1 MMNGLSF
8 TDLIGQE
15 RAKNTLGRILRS
27 GRMAHAYLFRG
38 PDGVGKKRCAQL
50 MAAVV
55 NCSSPDENGACGS
68 CTSCRKC
75 LSGNHPDLVML
86 SPDNGTIKIDPVREL
101 CRSLS
106 YPPYES
112 KRRVVIIEDIHTM
125 TLAAANSLL
134 KTLEEPPEQ
143 NLLILTAEASR
154 ALLQTVVSRCQ
165 VITFHGLSVDQTIHV
180 LTGLQPEL
188 IREEAELLA
197 GLSDGS
203 PGTALILQKKELIE
217 RYRQLRNLLDD
228 PQRAGGVNE
237 TLIQAEEL
245 ASLKEDLPL
254 FLGLL
259 RMWVRDGLLGDAG
272 TSGQRDQEL
281 WQRRLDFIDQAE
293 RQLARNCNRTLAC
306 EVLLFNL
313 QSPTPEVS
321 L

>member
-1 MMNGLSF
+1 MMKQAFWNPW
-8 TDLIGQE
+8 QE
-15 RAKNTLGRILRS
+15 
-27 GRMAHAYLFRG
+27 
-38 PDGVGKKRCAQL
+38 
-50 MAAVV
+50 
-55 NCSSPDENGACGS
+55 S
-68 CTSCRKC
+68 CPMK
-75 LSGNHPDLVML
+75 D
-86 SPDNGTIKIDPVREL
+86 
-101 CRSLS
+101 
-106 YPPYES
+106 
-112 KRRVVIIEDIHTM
+112 
-125 TLAAANSLL
+125 
-134 KTLEEPPEQ
+134 
-143 NLLILTAEASR
+143 SR
-154 ALLQTVVSRCQ
+154 PS
-165 VITFHGLSVDQTIHV
+165 
-180 LTGLQPEL
+180 
-188 IREEAELLA
+188 
-197 GLSDGS
+197 
-203 PGTALILQKKELIE
+203 ALILQKKELIE